1 MDEYQLLS
9 LIPQSIGVIANLLI
23 VGATVYA
30 IATRPSIATGLML
43 FGAFARLV
51 CGLFFS
57 FGIFLFDNDYERYA
71 MVATPFQILAYLG
84 VVAFIV
90 GFFVF
95 AYQLFSTPAEV

>member
-1 MDEYQLLS
+1 MDEYQLFAL
-9 LIPQSIGVIANLLI
+9 LPQSIGVIANLLI

-57 FGIFLFDNDYERYA
+57 VGIYFFDNDYERYA
-71 MVATPFQILAYLG
+71 MVGMPFQILAYLG